1 MNKKRNVDSGRKSAR
16 PDYIQKT
23 ISQKSSGKRSGKV
36 FFPKTLIKTGG
47 IIIFVL
53 LLGFAGNKF
62 FLSVSKTDSGKVK
75 AVSASGADEEK
86 EGRII
91 EKTKKTKDVV
101 EMKKTKEI
109 NFQPHCVDSTK
120 PENLISYTN
129 IEVDGIVT
137 FRGNSF
143 RDTPSHGYADMT
155 DFRLDKLWSAD
166 TGSLSSGSAVWT
178 GSGWTGQPLMMKWP
192 KEVKAHM
199 NMTEKAKADDELV
212 EVIYACMDGYV
223 YFLDLRTGEKTRDP
237 LYLGY
242 TFKGAG
248 ALDPRGYPIMYVG
261 AGYNSNEGTAKV
273 FVVNLLDCS
282 VMYTFGDNDEF
293 SLRGSLSFFDGSA
306 LVDAETDTLIYPG
319 ENGILYL
326 IRLNTKYDL
335 NSGTLSI
342 DPSRKPLGV
351 RLHEIPIKKIKWD

>member
-91 EKTKKTKDVV
+91 EKTKKTKEIKETKDVV

-129 IEVDGIVT
+129 IEVDGNVLENIGDYKADGDISFNIGQDYTDVDGMITNVPGICLVT
-137 FRGNSF
+137 S
-143 RDTPSHGYADMT
+143 YADCVPLYFV
-155 DFRLDKLWSAD
+155 DPVKKAI
-166 TGSLSSGSAVWT
+166 GLSH
-178 GSGWTGQPLMMKWP
+178 SGWRGTVGKIGKNTVQLMQENFGSKP
-192 KEVKAHM
+192 EDLLAAVGPS
-199 NMTEKAKADDELV
+199 V
-212 EVIYACMDGYV
+212 CMDCYEV
-223 YFLDLRTGEKTRDP
+223 SEHL
-237 LYLGY
+237 
-242 TFKGAG
+242 
-248 ALDPRGYPIMYVG
+248 
-261 AGYNSNEGTAKV
+261 
-273 FVVNLLDCS
+273 
-282 VMYTFGDNDEF
+282 
-293 SLRGSLSFFDGSA
+293 
-306 LVDAETDTLIYPG
+306 PG
-319 ENGILYL
+319 H
-326 IRLNTKYDL
+326 D
-335 NSGTLSI
+335 
-342 DPSRKPLGV
+342 
-351 RLHEIPIKKIKWD
+351 